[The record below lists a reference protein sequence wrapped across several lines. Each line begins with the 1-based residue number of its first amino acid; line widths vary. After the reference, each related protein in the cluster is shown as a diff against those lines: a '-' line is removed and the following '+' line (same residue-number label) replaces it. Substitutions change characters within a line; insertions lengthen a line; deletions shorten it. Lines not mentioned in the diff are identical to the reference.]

1 MEKINIVLPF
11 EKAEQYVNL
20 WAFEEEEIDF
30 EKEKARGERCTMCFG
45 AAEMVKYLT
54 VMGFSAAVSSAEE
67 ENAVN
72 ILLICGGGEEKDCS
86 FAFIPRQ
93 NGFEILGG
101 SRTGVLYGCYE
112 FLKQQGIRWYAPG
125 SHYEFIPKHSA
136 GLKLPQEKM
145 TFLPE
150 MSRGRG
156 FDFEGILKESAD
168 LCLWMARNKLNI
180 ASYRVHTDSLMKKL
194 GMTYKVGGHIFEKML
209 NPDTITENGDA
220 FWEAHND
227 WYGTP
232 ENGEK
237 EKYLALSTQFCV
249 SNDELICYLA
259 ENVIRLLNTEWKN
272 ASRVDIWGFDTWGK
286 TCSCER
292 CKKLGNG
299 TDKTLHF
306 MSKLRQKINDSGF
319 DRKIELVMCAYEGT
333 STVQPPQNA
342 IPPNLKENGDL
353 IVFYPITRCYA
364 HDFSDRDCDRNKMF
378 CEALEAGWQ
387 YCQNIRAWGSK
398 SILSQL
404 LTEQSDREPLRLD
417 NHFQSEEALIA
428 DCENNVKKLEKALEI
443 SKEVYKRVKEDTA
456 VQSTNLRLVNPEQAR
471 KLLLSS
477 GEFVRI
483 SEDIRFITYGL
494 DTMRLT
500 KSIIEYHNKMLKN
513 EDTQVLWNEIEELY
527 DKLNSYYIPITFSN
541 SVPET
546 ECRDALTRT
555 QLRPVA
561 DRYRM
566 RRREAN

>member
-194 GMTYKVGGHIFEKML
+194 GMTYRWAAIFL
-209 NPDTITENGDA
+209 
-220 FWEAHND
+220 
-227 WYGTP
+227 
-232 ENGEK
+232 
-237 EKYLALSTQFCV
+237 
-249 SNDELICYLA
+249 
-259 ENVIRLLNTEWKN
+259 
-272 ASRVDIWGFDTWGK
+272 
-286 TCSCER
+286 
-292 CKKLGNG
+292 KK
-299 TDKTLHF
+299 
-306 MSKLRQKINDSGF
+306 
-319 DRKIELVMCAYEGT
+319 C
-333 STVQPPQNA
+333 
-342 IPPNLKENGDL
+342 
-353 IVFYPITRCYA
+353 
-364 HDFSDRDCDRNKMF
+364 
-378 CEALEAGWQ
+378 
-387 YCQNIRAWGSK
+387 
-398 SILSQL
+398 
-404 LTEQSDREPLRLD
+404 
-417 NHFQSEEALIA
+417 
-428 DCENNVKKLEKALEI
+428 
-443 SKEVYKRVKEDTA
+443 
-456 VQSTNLRLVNPEQAR
+456 
-471 KLLLSS
+471 
-477 GEFVRI
+477 
-483 SEDIRFITYGL
+483 
-494 DTMRLT
+494 
-500 KSIIEYHNKMLKN
+500 
-513 EDTQVLWNEIEELY
+513 
-527 DKLNSYYIPITFSN
+527 
-541 SVPET
+541 
-546 ECRDALTRT
+546 
-555 QLRPVA
+555 
-561 DRYRM
+561 
-566 RRREAN
+566 